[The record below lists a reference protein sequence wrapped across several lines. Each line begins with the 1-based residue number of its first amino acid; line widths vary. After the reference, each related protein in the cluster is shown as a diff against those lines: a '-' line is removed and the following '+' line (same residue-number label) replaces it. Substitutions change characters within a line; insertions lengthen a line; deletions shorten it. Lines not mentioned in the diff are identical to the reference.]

1 MVEFFLGMYGL
12 IIFGVII
19 LALGSWFIWDKRYK
33 RVERPEIPEGF
44 VRTNEIFIDPTTKK
58 KNGRIFSSRYRRK
71 MVQRGRLL
79 KNFPLRVLKP

>member
-58 KNGRIFSSRYRRK
+58 K
-71 MVQRGRLL
+71 MVVYFHPDTGERWY
-79 KNFPLRVLKP
+79 KEEDS

>member
-44 VRTNEIFIDPTTKK
+44 VRTNEVFIDPTTKK
-58 KNGRIFSSRYRRK
+58 K
-71 MVQRGRLL
+71 MVVYFHPDTGERWY
-79 KNFPLRVLKP
+79 KEEDS